1 MSMIRQNN
9 SLFRITLLLIIFSFL
24 FCSVSM
30 GSETNNQAKN
40 IEIANSSESGGHT
53 TEEHSTDRSR
63 DLLDLLYRF
72 INFALLVIILVIVIR
87 KTTIK
92 DIFKNRTEE
101 IRHRLDNLRKEKEEA
116 EARYEDIASQLK
128 DFESRKKEIIDQFI
142 KEGLDERE
150 RIISEAK
157 ERVDQIIVQSE
168 MTINHEI
175 QLARNRL
182 KDEVVDLAAKKAKE
196 IISGEFNEKDQD
208 KLIDDFIERM
218 GKLD

>member
-1 MSMIRQNN
+1 MSMIRQNTP
-9 SLFRITLLLIIFSFL
+9 LFMITLLFIIFSFL
-24 FCSVSM
+24 FCPVSM
-30 GSETNNQAKN
+30 GSETNNHAKD
-40 IEIANSSESGGHT
+40 IEIANSSGSGGHT
-53 TEEHSTDRSR
+53 TEGHSTDRSR

-101 IRHRLDNLRKEKEEA
+101 IRHRLDNLKKEKEEA
-116 EARYEDIASQLK
+116 EARYKGIESQLK

-142 KEGLDERE
+142 KEGLAEKE

-218 GKLD
+218 GKLH